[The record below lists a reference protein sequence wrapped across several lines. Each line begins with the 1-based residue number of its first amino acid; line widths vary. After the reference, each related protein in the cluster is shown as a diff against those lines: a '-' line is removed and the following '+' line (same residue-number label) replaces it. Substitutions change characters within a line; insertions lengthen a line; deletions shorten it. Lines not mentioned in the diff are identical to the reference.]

1 MMISRRTM
9 LKNLVMFSA
18 AAGCGLLFSQ
28 KGVAGQMNFEAYQGK
43 ILIAYF
49 SRTGENY
56 GVGTITKGNTEIVA
70 ECIKQKV
77 GGDLFHIEPAAAYPD
92 TYDECVAL
100 AKKEKNAG
108 ARPQLAKTLE
118 SIKDYDVIFLGFPN
132 WWSDMPMP
140 VYTFVEQFDFNG
152 KIIVPFCTHEGSGL
166 GSIPQKIAGACK
178 GSTVLK
184 GLAVRGSAAQN
195 SQKTV
200 QDTVNK
206 WLADL

>member
-1 MMISRRTM
+1 MISRRTM
-9 LKNLVMFSA
+9 VKNLAMLGM
-18 AAGCGLLFSQ
+18 AGTCGLLFST
-28 KGVAGQMNFEAYQGK
+28 KGMAGQMNFEAYKGK

-56 GVGTITKGNTEIVA
+56 GVGNISKGNTEIVA
-70 ECIKQKV
+70 EFIQQKL
-77 GGDLFHIEPAAAYPD
+77 GGELFHVEPAVAYP
-92 TYDECVAL
+92 TAYDECVEL

-108 ARPQLAKTLE
+108 ARPQIAKTLA
-118 SIKDYDVIFLGFPN
+118 SIQDYDVIFLGFPN

-140 VYTFVEQFDFNG
+140 MYTFIEQFDFNG

-178 GSTVLK
+178 GSSVLK

-195 SQKTV
+195 SQKQV
-200 QDTVNK
+200 QETVNK

>member
-1 MMISRRTM
+1 MISRRTM
-9 LKNLVMFSA
+9 LKNLAVLGL
-18 AAGCGLLFSQ
+18 AGTCGLLFSQ
-28 KGVAGQMNFEAYQGK
+28 KGVAGQMDLGAHKGK

-56 GVGTITKGNTEIVA
+56 GVGNITKGNTEIVA
-70 ECIKQKV
+70 ECIQQNI
-77 GGDLFHIEPAAAYPD
+77 GGELFHVEPAAAYPN
-92 TYDECVAL
+92 TYDDCVAL
-100 AKKEKNAG
+100 AKKEKNAN

-118 SIKDYDVIFLGFPN
+118 SIQDYDVIFLGFPN

-140 VYTFVEQFDFNG
+140 MYTFVEQFDFTG

-166 GSIPQKIAGACK
+166 GSIPQKIAQTCK
-178 GSTVLK
+178 GANVLR

-195 SQKTV
+195 SQKQV
-200 QDTVNK
+200 QETVNK